1 MICQIYSLKN
11 GEHAKEVAQAGADFI
26 GVNPTPKNSGM
37 TKEQAFKTAKEV
49 FDAIEEFGTTKVALS
64 IDCTFEE
71 QKEIIEVLK
80 PDVLHICG
88 LYDDA
93 TPELVKA
100 LKELDP
106 HLLIEQAIAMSGPE
120 AIEKAV
126 AMSEFCDILI
136 LDSVAP
142 DVIGVGAAGITHD
155 WNWDVEIVKRA
166 KCHVIVAGGLGPD
179 NVEEVIRK
187 VRSWGVDSL
196 TRTNVPGTSLKDID
210 KVREFC
216 RIAHETAEELG
227 I

>member
-11 GEHAKEVAQAGADFI
+11 GAHAKEVAQAGADYI

-37 TKEQAFKTAKEV
+37 TKEEAFRTAKEV
-49 FDAIEEFGTTKVALS
+49 FDAIDEFGTTKVALS

-71 QKEIIEVLK
+71 QKEIIETLH

-88 LYDDA
+88 NNDDA

-100 LKELDP
+100 LKEIDP
-106 HLLIEQAIAMSGPE
+106 ELRIEQAIAMSGPE
-120 AIEKAV
+120 AIDKAIR
-126 AMSEFCDILI
+126 MSEFCDLLI
-136 LDSVAP
+136 LDSVAK

-155 WNWDVEIVKRA
+155 WNWDVEIVAKA
-166 KCHVIVAGGLGPD
+166 KCPVIVAGGLGPE
-179 NVEEVIRK
+179 NVEEVVRK
-187 VRSWGVDSL
+187 VRSFGVDSL
-196 TRTNVPGTSLKDID
+196 TKTNVPGTSLKDID

-216 RIAHETAEELG
+216 RIAHETAKELG